1 MNEINAE
8 PLIED
13 IMIDTLIY
21 TRLFNRELDLLG
33 EREFIKRFLWLIL
46 IDQYNNPSISELG
59 KILKVSKSQMT
70 LKMDKGVEAG
80 FIERVPDKEDRRI
93 IRINLTD
100 KGKNYIISSQ
110 KTIKESMNQLL
121 TPLNAKEIEE
131 LKNSIKIIKKV
142 VLKIQQSQD
151 IDLRLI
157 WEVFNENHR

>member
-1 MNEINAE
+1 MNEINVE

-46 IDQYNNPSISELG
+46 IEQYNNPSISELG

-93 IRINLTD
+93 IRINLTP
-100 KGKNYIISSQ
+100 KGKDYIKSSQ
-110 KTIKESMNQLL
+110 KTIKESMTKLL

-131 LKNSIKIIKKV
+131 FKNSIKIIKKV
-142 VLKIQQSQD
+142 VLKIQQSQHVD
-151 IDLRLI
+151 
-157 WEVFNENHR
+157 